1 VRGLG
6 QFGIELTGGSAD
18 QRVRHIRLPAA
29 ETSIFSEVIKSGRS
43 KVGCFSD
50 SAWDAYLVKELG
62 GREPGEFFLVPLV
75 CNGRVAAVLYG
86 DNLPEGKPLPSLTG
100 LEIFLHQAGLAME
113 KALLERRLTE
123 LEGEKA
129 KGR

>member
-1 VRGLG
+1 MYSTKQLPTPPRSTADDWKGRRVADA
-6 QFGIELTGGSAD
+6 GGS
-18 QRVRHIRLPAA
+18 
-29 ETSIFSEVIKSGRS
+29 FSE
-43 KVGCFSD
+43 
-50 SAWDAYLVKELG
+50 SAWDAYLIKELG
-62 GREPGEFFLVPLV
+62 GREPGEFFLAPLV

-86 DNLPEGKPLPSLTG
+86 DNLPEAKPLPALTG

-129 KGR
+129 KGC